1 MRGKSPLDR
10 ILKRFLQNKTTKEET
25 SLLWRWIWSAD
36 LRDQQQ
42 QAKEESPEAIKQRLW
57 TNIQTNI
64 QPATIPSIPHR
75 RNWRPLVAAASMIT
89 VILATWAIAIH
100 KKPEIPAQTYT
111 VISNESDRIRKLTL
125 PDGTQ
130 AILDIHSTLKYS
142 SSYNEKERR
151 IHLNGEGYFTVA
163 KDDGR
168 PFIVQTDEVQTQ
180 ALGTSINIESHDK
193 EGQIRVALTEGR
205 ITVSLTPDQ
214 TNRQLPSSGQIL
226 FYDKTT
232 RSFST
237 THYTTDVTAWTRGGL
252 VFNNM
257 PLKEALD
264 RLAERYRL
272 QLSYNAQKLEKRTIT
287 SSFGN
292 IGWKNILNDICL
304 LHDLSWHEKNKK
316 IIIE

>member
-1 MRGKSPLDR
+1 MSLDQLIKK
-10 ILKRFLQNKTTKEET
+10 ILTGTATNEER
-25 SLLWRWIWSAD
+25 SLFWRWIWKFDTRVDRSEDAR
-36 LRDQQQ
+36 LL
-42 QAKEESPEAIKQRLW
+42 AKQRAW
-57 TNIQTNI
+57 TKIQLAT
-64 QPATIPSIPHR
+64 QKPVPA
-75 RNWRPLVAAASMIT
+75 RNWRPLVAAASIIT
-89 VILATWAIAIH
+89 VILAGWAIATH
-100 KKPEIPAQTYT
+100 KGRKSTTPAYT
-111 VISNESDRIRKLTL
+111 LISNESDKIRKLTL

-130 AILDIHSTLKYS
+130 AILDIHSSIQYP

-151 IHLNGEGYFTVA
+151 IYLNGEGYFTVA
-163 KDDGR
+163 KDDSR
-168 PFIVQTDEVQTQ
+168 PFIVQTGEIQTQ

-205 ITVSLTPDQ
+205 IAVSLTQDQ
-214 TNRQLPSSGQIL
+214 TNRQLLTPGQIL

-232 RSFST
+232 GNFST

-257 PLKEALD
+257 PLKEALH
-264 RLAERYRL
+264 RLAERYQL
-272 QLSYNAQKLEKRTIT
+272 QLNYNTKQLAGRTIT

-292 IGWKNILNDICL
+292 IGWKDILTDICL